1 MRMIHVVPTISE
13 EASGPSYSVPRLCE
27 SLIATGVHVQ
37 LAALERPSARPPL
50 PYLKTFPS
58 GVGPARLGSSPTL
71 RRWLHSQAASGRVD
85 IMHTHSLWMMP
96 NVYPGHACRQ
106 SPCRLVVSPRGTL
119 SSWAL
124 GRNATQKKIF
134 WRCVQEPAL
143 RVAAGFHA
151 TAESEYEDVRR
162 CGFRQPVCILPNGV
176 DLPPLMHTKSPGRR
190 QLLFLGRI
198 HPKKGVELLLRAWQ
212 VAAPR
217 FTDWELRIAGPG
229 GVNYVAQMQALA
241 LDLRLERIAFSGP
254 VYGEDK
260 ARAYRQAS
268 LFVLPTH
275 SENFGMSVA
284 EALAAGIPAIV
295 TRSAPWSGLL
305 ENAAGWWIDFGL
317 DPLVGCLEEALS
329 TSPQR
334 LDEMGRA
341 GRAWMRRDFCW
352 QRISAQFLTTY
363 RWMIDGGP
371 TPECVRVH

>member
-1 MRMIHVVPTISE
+1 MRMIHVVPTLSE

-27 SLIATGVHVQ
+27 SLIASGVAVQ
-37 LAALERPSARPPL
+37 LAALQRPSARPSL
-50 PYLKTFPS
+50 PYLKTFPF
-58 GVGPARLGSSPTL
+58 GIGPARLGISPTL
-71 RRWLHSQAASGRVD
+71 RRWLHVQAASGRVE

-96 NVYPGHACRQ
+96 NVYPGHACRK

-124 GRNATQKKIF
+124 SRNAAQKKIF
-134 WRCVQEPAL
+134 WRWMQEPAL
-143 RVAAGFHA
+143 RAAACFHA

-176 DLPPLMHTKSPGRR
+176 DLPPLMLTRSSGRR

-217 FTDWELRIAGPG
+217 FPDWELRIAGPG
-229 GVNYVAQMQALA
+229 EAKYVAQMAALA
-241 LDLRLERIAFSGP
+241 LDLRVERIAFSGP
-254 VYGEDK
+254 VYGENK
-260 ARAYRQAS
+260 LRAYRQAS
-268 LFVLPTH
+268 LFILPTH

-284 EALAAGIPAIV
+284 EALAAGTPAIV
-295 TRSAPWSGLL
+295 TRGAPWSGLV
-305 ENAAGWWIDFGL
+305 EHAAGWWIDYGL
-317 DPLVGCLEEALS
+317 DPLVGCLEQALS

-341 GRAWMRRDFCW
+341 GHAWMQRDFCW
-352 QRISAQFLTTY
+352 ERIAGQFVTTY
-363 RWMIDGGP
+363 QWMLEGGE
-371 TPECVRVH
+371 TPGCVRLH